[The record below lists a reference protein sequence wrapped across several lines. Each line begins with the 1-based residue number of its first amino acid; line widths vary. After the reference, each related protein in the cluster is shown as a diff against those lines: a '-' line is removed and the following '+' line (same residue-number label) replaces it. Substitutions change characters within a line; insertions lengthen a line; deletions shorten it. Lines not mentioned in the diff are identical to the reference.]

1 MKLSDQDIEA
11 IAQKIAGDIRGGH
24 APRDGAAGAVVAA
37 AGYAGG
43 GGGGGRGGTR
53 GVFDT
58 VDEAVKAARAALP
71 VFTNLPLDVRR
82 RIVQNIR
89 TVMAENSA
97 ALAKQAVEETKYGR
111 FEDKVAKN
119 ALAIEKSVGVE
130 GLTTTAFTGE
140 HGLTLVEYAPYGVI
154 GAITP
159 TTNPI
164 ATIICNAI
172 CMLSAGNVVVFSV
185 HPSARYVSIATVALL
200 NKAITA
206 AGGPP
211 NTVVCVQN
219 PTIQSAGE
227 IMHHPGIRVLAVT
240 GGEGVVKA
248 AMGAGKRAIC
258 AGPGN
263 PPVVVD
269 ETADIENAARSIVQG
284 ASFDNNMICIEEKET
299 VVVNSVADQLVQAML
314 HNNAVLIP
322 ASKIPAMEQVIFTK
336 MAGPRGKATV
346 NKKCIGQNAEKL
358 LSEMGISAP
367 SSTRLAIV
375 EVPNDH
381 PLLWTE
387 QMMPVMPITRAR
399 DANSAIDLALEMEG
413 QCYHTACMHS
423 RNVDNLSRMAKLC
436 NCSIF
441 VKNGPSL
448 NGLGFGGEGYTSFT
462 IASPT
467 GEGITTSVS
476 FSRIRRCT
484 LVDRFRIV

>member
-1 MKLSDQDIEA
+1 MRLTDQDIEA
-11 IAQKIAGDIRGGH
+11 IAQRIAGDMR
-24 APRDGAAGAVVAA
+24 
-37 AGYAGG
+37 GG
-43 GGGGGRGGTR
+43 GGASRASSSSAAASAPYKGTIPAGAM

-58 VDEAVKAARAALP
+58 VDEAVAAVRKAFP
-71 VFTNLPLDVRR
+71 VFTNLPMDVRR
-82 RIVQNIR
+82 RIIANIR
-89 TVMAENSA
+89 AVMAENSA
-97 ALAKQAVEETKYGR
+97 ALAKKAVEETHYGR

-119 ALAIEKSVGVE
+119 ALAIEKSVGTE
-130 GLTTTAFTGE
+130 GLLTRAFTGE

-164 ATIICNAI
+164 ATIICNSI

-185 HPSARYVSIATVALL
+185 HPAARYVSIETVALL

-211 NTVVCVQN
+211 NTVVCVSN

-227 IMHHPGIRVLAVT
+227 IMHHPGIRVLSVT

-248 AMGAGKRAIC
+248 AMNAGKRAIC

-269 ETADIENAARSIVQG
+269 ETADIDHAAESIVMG

-299 VVVNSVADQLVQAML
+299 IVVDSVADQLIQAML
-314 HNNAVLIP
+314 HHNAVLISK
-322 ASKIPAMEQVIFTK
+322 SKIPAMEQVIFTK

-346 NKKCIGQNAEKL
+346 NKKCIGQNADEL
-358 LSEMGISAP
+358 LAQMGISAP
-367 SSTRLAIV
+367 STTRLAIV

-387 QMMPVMPITRAR
+387 QMMPVMPITRAKN
-399 DANSAIDLALEMEG
+399 AGSAIDLGLAMEG
-413 QCYHTACMHS
+413 QCYHTAIMHS
-423 RNVDNLSRMAKLC
+423 RNIDNLSRMAKEC

-467 GEGITTSVS
+467 GEGLTTSRS

>member
-1 MKLSDQDIEA
+1 MKLSDQEIEA
-11 IAQKIAGDIRGGH
+11 IAQRIAGDVRGGR
-24 APRDGAAGAVVAA
+24 APAPSASSYSPAVPNNPNNPM
-37 AGYAGG
+37 
-43 GGGGGRGGTR
+43 

-58 VDEAVKAARAALP
+58 VDQAVAAVHAAWP
-71 VFTNLPLDVRR
+71 VFVNLPLDTRR
-82 RIVQNIR
+82 RIIQSIR
-89 TVMAENSA
+89 DVMAENSS
-97 ALAKQAVEETKYGR
+97 ALAKQAVEETHYGR

-119 ALAIEKSVGVE
+119 ALAIEKSVGIE
-130 GLTTTAFTGE
+130 GLTTEAFTGE
-140 HGLTLVEYAPYGVI
+140 HGLTLVEWAPYGII

-164 ATIICNAI
+164 ATIICNSI
-172 CMLSAGNVVVFSV
+172 CMLSAGNCVVFSV
-185 HPSARYVSIATVALL
+185 HPAARFVSIATVALV

-211 NTVVCVQN
+211 NVVVCIQN
-219 PTIQSAGE
+219 PTIEAAGQ

-240 GGEGVVKA
+240 GGEGVVHA
-248 AMGAGKRAIC
+248 AMNAGKRAIC

-299 VVVNSVADQLVQAML
+299 IAVASIADRLVQAML
-314 HNNAVLIP
+314 RHDAVLIP
-322 ASKIPAMEQVIFTK
+322 KNKIPAMEQVIFTK

-346 NKKCIGQNAEKL
+346 NKKCIGQNADKL
-358 LSEMGISAP
+358 LAQMGISAP
-367 SSTRLAIV
+367 ASTRLAIV
-375 EVPNDH
+375 EVPPEH

-387 QMMPVMPITRAR
+387 QMMPVMPVTRAP
-399 DANSAIDLALEMEG
+399 DALSAIDLALEMEG
-413 QCYHTACMHS
+413 KCYHTACMHS
-423 RNVDNLSRMAKLC
+423 RNIDNLSLMAKRC

-448 NGLGFGGEGYTSFT
+448 NGLGWGGEGYTSFT

-467 GEGITTSVS
+467 GEGLTTSRS
-476 FSRIRRCT
+476 FARLRRCT
-484 LVDRFRIV
+484 LVDSFRVV